1 MKEIFIAIGKI
12 LINIFDLLSNFYA
25 KPLFF
30 ALLGSI
36 IGAVVTIMTL
46 YFIFWRFQIE
56 KTVKKITACA
66 EEDAAR
72 ITSNITAYM
81 TQARADMA
89 AITEESKTIRGE
101 ITTVQEILQNVGRRL
116 ETEFQQNNMLRK
128 KLDTTRKRLQQKLE
142 ERQNS
147 DLQ

>member
-1 MKEIFIAIGKI
+1 MKDIFIIFSKI

-46 YFIFWRFQIE
+46 YFIFWKFQIE
-56 KTVKKITACA
+56 KTVKKITSCA

-72 ITSNITAYM
+72 IASNITASM

-89 AITEESKTIRGE
+89 AIAKESKTIRGE
-101 ITTVQEILQNVGRRL
+101 ITTVQGVLQNVGRQL
-116 ETEFQQNNMLRK
+116 ETDFQQNMILRK
-128 KLDTTRKRLQQKLE
+128 KLDTARKRLQQAE
-142 ERQNS
+142 ERKTHE
-147 DLQ
+147 L

>member
-1 MKEIFIAIGKI
+1 MKEIFIILSKI
-12 LINIFDLLSNFYA
+12 LINIFDLLLNFYA

-36 IGAVVTIMTL
+36 IGAVVTLMTL

-56 KTVKKITACA
+56 KTVKKITSCI

-81 TQARADMA
+81 TQTRADMA
-89 AITEESKTIRGE
+89 AIAEESKTIRGE
-101 ITTVQEILQNVGRRL
+101 ITTVQKVLQDVGRRL
-116 ETEFQQNNMLRK
+116 EIELQQNNMLRK
-128 KLDTTRKRLQQKLE
+128 KLDTTRKRLQQLE
-142 ERQNS
+142 ERQNN
-147 DLQ
+147 DQQ